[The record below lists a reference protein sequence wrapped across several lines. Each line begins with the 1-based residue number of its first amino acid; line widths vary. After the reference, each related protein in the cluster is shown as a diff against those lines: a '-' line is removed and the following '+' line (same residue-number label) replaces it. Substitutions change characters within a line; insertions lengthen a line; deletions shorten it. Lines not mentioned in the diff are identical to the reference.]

1 MTATNTQFTVAVHL
15 MTALA
20 YHYGDNVTS
29 GTLAESVNADPSFV
43 RRTIAKLAKAG
54 LVSTTR
60 GKNGACVLSRMPSD
74 ISLLDIYHAS
84 DAPSTF
90 AIHTYP
96 VEPSC
101 PISSNIKDGLG
112 TVLNEAQRSFEQ
124 KLEEQS
130 LADMV
135 GGIRKRAKGDFD

>member
-1 MTATNTQFTVAVHL
+1 

-29 GTLAESVNADPSFV
+29 GTLSESVNADPSFV
-43 RRTIAKLAKAG
+43 RRTIARLAKAG

-60 GKNGACVLSRMPSD
+60 GKNGTCSLSRMPAE
-74 ISLLDIYHAS
+74 ISLLDIYQAS

-90 AIHTYP
+90 AIHTYL

-101 PISSNIKDGLG
+101 PISSNIKDGLAK
-112 TVLNEAQRSFEQ
+112 VLNEAQQSFEQ

-135 GGIRKRAKGDFD
+135 GVIRQRARLSSRSDIQFEI